1 MRRISASAVI
11 FPLLLLLL
19 AAPVAAAPPVKE
31 SGSQDF
37 LSAFNTTCGPS
48 TCTDTSIDVFTIE
61 DGSMIVCV
69 SEFTFNVRSGRVV
82 SQESGCSDPTSTDA
96 LTVSGDLSS
105 ASLDPT
111 SITFF
116 DCNQRGCVEGDTV
129 VVSAELTGFGPVFSD
144 TQRGTFTDG
153 NCTVRFSSSGDQR
166 QATGTLT
173 IDGESLSADGS
184 IGSGTFSFME
194 RCRE

>member
-11 FPLLLLLL
+11 FPFLLLLL
-19 AAPVAAAPPVKE
+19 AAPVAAAPPVK
-31 SGSQDF
+31 GSSTQDF
-37 LSAFNTTCGPS
+37 LSAFATSCGPS
-48 TCTDTSIDVFTIE
+48 TCTDTSMDVFTIG
-61 DGSMIVCV
+61 DGLMIVCV

-82 SQESGCSDPTSTDA
+82 SQESGCSDPVSADA
-96 LTVSGDLSS
+96 VTVSDDLSS
-105 ASLDPT
+105 GSLAPT
-111 SITFF
+111 SVTFV

-129 VVSAELTGFGPVFSD
+129 TVSAELTGFGLVFSD

-153 NCTVRFSSSGDQR
+153 TCTVKFSSSGDQR

-173 IDGESLSADGS
+173 IDGNVLSAGGN